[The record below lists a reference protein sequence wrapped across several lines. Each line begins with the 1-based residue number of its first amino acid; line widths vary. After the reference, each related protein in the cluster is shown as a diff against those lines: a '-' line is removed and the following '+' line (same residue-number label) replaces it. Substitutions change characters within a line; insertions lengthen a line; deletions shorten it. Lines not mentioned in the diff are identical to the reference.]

1 MGGYNNIDTHS
12 LKRKEMFM
20 KKSSYITAA
29 VLAFVLTACMDGSR
43 NSSGTASEG
52 VAGIASTNSAS
63 DYTYK
68 NEDGGVE
75 ITGSTI
81 KAENIVIPSE
91 IDGKKVVKISGNK
104 SAPLFPNAKTVTLP
118 ETLEEIGSYAFANCE
133 ALTEITV
140 PASVK
145 EIDDNAF
152 MNCILLSK
160 ITLQNGLKEID
171 EGAFSG
177 CVSLKKIAL
186 PDTVGEL
193 GYNAFDEKVDFSVT
207 YHGSTY
213 TPANISDLYRQLQ

>member
-1 MGGYNNIDTHS
+1 
-12 LKRKEMFM
+12 MFM
-20 KKSSYITAA
+20 KKSSYIVAA
-29 VLAFVLTACMDGSR
+29 VLAFALTACMN
-43 NSSGTASEG
+43 NSQNGSGTVSDTGSEG
-52 VAGIASTNSAS
+52 VAGITADNSVS

-68 NEDGGVE
+68 NEDGGIE
-75 ITGSTI
+75 ITGSTVT
-81 KAENIVIPSE
+81 AENIVIPSE

-104 SAPLFPNAKTVTLP
+104 STPLFPNAKTVTLP
-118 ETLEEIGSYAFANCE
+118 ETLEKIGDYAFANCA
-133 ALTEITV
+133 ALTEMTV

-177 CVSLKKIAL
+177 CVSLTEIAL
-186 PDTVGEL
+186 PDTVREL